1 MPAGRRFAGTD
12 VSARPAGD
20 VARHYARVL
29 LDTVAT
35 AGAGA
40 EDLERLATGLTEFAA
55 SLERSPELRKTLISP
70 AIARSRR
77 ARLAETV
84 ADRIVPDS
92 RLGKFVSVMVDRER
106 SEHIAETASAFRA
119 ALDERRG
126 IVEAEVVSA
135 RPLGE
140 PDRASLREA
149 IQAGFAGVPRLR
161 FREDPELLGGFVVRI
176 GNRIYDASVNR
187 QLSRFEEKYGS

>member
-1 MPAGRRFAGTD
+1 M
-12 VSARPAGD
+12 SAPMSSE

-29 LDTVAT
+29 LDTVVAG
-35 AGAGA
+35 GAG
-40 EDLERLATGLTEFAA
+40 EEHLERLATGLEEFAA
-55 SLERSPELRKTLISP
+55 SLERSPELLKALMSP
-70 AIARSRR
+70 AIARPRR

-84 ADRIVPDS
+84 ADRILPDS
-92 RLGKFVSVMVDRER
+92 RLGKFVSVMVARER
-106 SEHIAETASAFRA
+106 SEHLAETAGAFRA

-135 RPLGE
+135 HQLDER
-140 PDRASLREA
+140 DRASLRGAIEA
-149 IQAGFAGVPRLR
+149 AFSGTPRLR

-187 QLSRFEEKYGS
+187 QLSRFEEQYGA